1 MSTVLQFRTPTRSGA
16 AQAPLSGPCEIVIFP
31 GVRIERHAEPQS
43 STTDAIAIE
52 ARDVSDGAPVSR
64 AN

>member
-1 MSTVLQFRTPTRSGA
+1 
-16 AQAPLSGPCEIVIFP
+16 VIFP

-43 STTDAIAIE
+43 ATTDTIAIE